1 LLFPGLGHAIAGR
14 GRWAVAIAI
23 LVPLLWLTV
32 FVATPWVF
40 FVSFALRVLAAL
52 HGGWCV
58 RGAAK
63 PEWLAPMPFVVV
75 VIGIVL
81 FATTRMVLQAGNTP
95 TSSMYPTLVIG
106 DHLFIDTVT
115 PKFRPITRGEVI
127 TFTFP
132 CNRAVE
138 YVKRVIAV
146 AGDTVEVRCGVV
158 WVNGTAVPSTRV
170 LGPCTYFDHDD
181 FHGTWT
187 ARECSRYHEVLNGHA
202 YDVFGAADKPQLDA
216 DPNRTDGDMRDFPS
230 VMRPVPPSCGAQA
243 DFVAETT
250 KTPVKQPIGS
260 FVTTKSEAKV
270 CEPQTH
276 FVVPADSYFV
286 MGDNRSNSN
295 DSRYWGVVP
304 KSLVLGRVLSIW
316 MSDGYGGQ
324 DWSRVGR
331 VN

>member
-1 LLFPGLGHAIAGR
+1 MTLLAILGGLLFPGLGHAIAGR
-14 GRWAVAIAI
+14 GRWAIAIAI
-23 LVPLLWLTV
+23 LVPLVWLTV

-40 FVSFALRVLAAL
+40 FVSFGLRVVAAI

-63 PEWLAPMPFVVV
+63 PEWLAQLPLVVL
-75 VIGIVL
+75 VIGVVL
-81 FATTRMVLQAGNTP
+81 FSTTRLVLQAGNTP

-115 PKFRPITRGEVI
+115 PNLRPMERGEII

-132 CNRAVE
+132 CDHAHE

-158 WVNGTAVPSTRV
+158 WVNGTAVPTTRV
-170 LGPCTYFDHDD
+170 AGPCTYYDRER
-181 FHGTWT
+181 GTW
-187 ARECSRYHEVLNGHA
+187 RSHDCSRYHEVLNGHA
-202 YDVFGAADKPQLDA
+202 YDVFGGAV
-216 DPNRTDGDMRDFPS
+216 GDVRDFPS
-230 VMRPVPPSCGAQA
+230 AMRPVPPSCHAQD
-243 DFVAETT
+243 DFVAQTE
-250 KTPVKQPIGS
+250 QRSGS
-260 FVTTKSEAKV
+260 FVTTNADAKP
-270 CEPQTH
+270 CEPQVH
-276 FVVPADSYFV
+276 YVVPADSYFV

-304 KSLVLGRVLSIW
+304 KSLLLGRVLSIW

-331 VN
+331 VD